1 MLLRDLI
8 LQHTDGISLE
18 FFTAK
23 LKSNGVEE
31 LPQQSVKNYFNSGV
45 KITNYFLYSYKML
58 IKGIQNMYCNYNTL
72 S

>member
-1 MLLRDLI
+1 MLLRDPI

-31 LPQQSVKNYFNSGV
+31 LPQQRVL
-45 KITNYFLYSYKML
+45 KITSTVEQRLQTIFCIL
-58 IKGIQNMYCNYNTL
+58 IKC
-72 S
+72 

>member
-31 LPQQSVKNYFNSGV
+31 LPQQRVL
-45 KITNYFLYSYKML
+45 KITSTVEQRLQTTFCIL
-58 IKGIQNMYCNYNTL
+58 IKC
-72 S
+72 

>member
-31 LPQQSVKNYFNSGV
+31 LPQQRVL
-45 KITNYFLYSYKML
+45 KITSTVEQRLQTIFCIL
-58 IKGIQNMYCNYNTL
+58 IKR
-72 S
+72 